1 LHHKALSSS
10 ETRVTK
16 ERPLGKNKMMKRLTF
31 LFLFSGVFLVAKA
44 DNVPIVSSAT
54 TTTNS
59 TSSPTQNIDT
69 NPAWAAAMGGSS
81 WVSFASTGNPS
92 DAGFVTVANGTAVT
106 FTDTFTLNGPVTGAY
121 LAVLADDTASVW
133 VNGTE
138 IEAANLTGPYPK
150 CAATGIGCLTTTAG
164 LFNTAQLAPYLHN
177 GVTDIQFKVYQEG
190 GSSYGLDYAGAIT
203 TPEPSTFCLLGAGLF
218 GLALL
223 KLRK

>member
-1 LHHKALSSS
+1 
-10 ETRVTK
+10 
-16 ERPLGKNKMMKRLTF
+16 MMKRLTF

-54 TTTNS
+54 TTTNG

-177 GVTDIQFKVYQEG
+177 GVNDIQFKVYQEG